1 MPVWLCICQR
11 KKYELGEGNKPCVP
25 TGSVSIIDKELMCG
39 WDSKTGWFTWE
50 TERETER
57 ERERERNR
65 KKERECERERGRHRE
80 TDSKREIERQRERG
94 RDIERKR

>member
-57 ERERERNR
+57 ERERER
-65 KKERECERERGRHRE
+65 ETERERERVSE
-80 TDSKREIERQRERG
+80 WKREWEREKEG
-94 RDIERKR
+94 NGIKTK